1 MKNKYS
7 LIILS
12 LITILGIG
20 FFLYNEKI
28 DTTQTIGLS
37 QEAKNTIIQQALHL
51 DLQIPSNLVSSKA
64 MEFSDVATKKVHEGK
79 YEEAIEITVD
89 GLKQFPKDFNLQADL
104 ASLLGDTSEMTE
116 SPLKERMV
124 ARAKQLFD
132 TLLEHAAVQPKNVYY
147 PFMNEYFYRFK
158 KYREQ
163 YELGLERVVYY
174 WGTPEWEQDSN
185 GYRGYYS
192 QGVGA
197 ANYARE
203 LMKSGNRAFAL
214 DYAQKALVAW
224 AQYFSYN
231 NKYYNAYVHYA
242 LALGIL
248 GYKDQM
254 MKALQKSAQIINK
267 DLDYFEFKD
276 VIDFVENLNK
286 LNYYGG

>member
-7 LIILS
+7 LIIFL
-12 LITILGIG
+12 LIATLGTG
-20 FFLYNEKI
+20 FFLYNRKLV
-28 DTTQTIGLS
+28 TAQNPVLS
-37 QEAKNTIIQQALHL
+37 QETKNAIIEQALAL
-51 DLQIPSNLVSSKA
+51 ELPTPTSLASSKA
-64 MEFSDVATKKVHEGK
+64 MEFSDAATKKVHEGK
-79 YEEAIEITVD
+79 YEEAIEITLS
-89 GLKQFPKDFNLQADL
+89 GLKQFPQDFNLQSDL
-104 ASLLGDTSEMTE
+104 AALLGDTSEITA

-124 ARAKQLFD
+124 ARSKQLFD
-132 TLLEHAAVQPKNVYY
+132 TLLEYAAAQPKNIYY

-163 YELGLERVVYY
+163 YELGLERVAYY
-174 WGTPEWEQDSN
+174 FDSGKWN
-185 GYRGYYS
+185 FSGSNSDGFRGYYS

-203 LMKSGNRAFAL
+203 LMKQGNKTLAM

-248 GYKDQM
+248 GYKHEM

-267 DLDYFEFKD
+267 DFDYFEFKE
-276 VIDFVENLNK
+276 VIEYIDGLKAN
-286 LNYYGG
+286 